1 MKEEY
6 SVPPVDE
13 RCLFGIES
21 GWYLERAKRW
31 QMHEN
36 ENEDNLKLN

>member
-13 RCLFGIES
+13 RCLFGIKS
-21 GWYLERAKRW
+21 GWYLVRGQRGGKCMKMR
-31 QMHEN
+31 MRTT
-36 ENEDNLKLN
+36 